1 MKEFTHV
8 QTRSNKF
15 IAEVS
20 IEMVSSWHLTDL
32 DRSSQI
38 LTDLDR
44 SLALDILHHFAR
56 FAFDRFAKFAAL
68 SRLGRSCYTRE
79 DRQPFSV
86 LACREGFERLGEL
99 LDSDCS
105 FDPRKAEVENFDAEL
120 RSLFEEERSTAV
132 HVEIVEELQ
141 QRAKEAR
148 FKSE

>member
-1 MKEFTHV
+1 
-8 QTRSNKF
+8 
-15 IAEVS
+15 
-20 IEMVSSWHLTDL
+20 
-32 DRSSQI
+32 
-38 LTDLDR
+38 
-44 SLALDILHHFAR
+44 LALGILHHFAR

-148 FKSE
+148 FRMRSMESLQKCRLTDVFANLEVGRRQDSRFQLLRHLLVL

>member
-1 MKEFTHV
+1 M
-8 QTRSNKF
+8 
-15 IAEVS
+15 
-20 IEMVSSWHLTDL
+20 
-32 DRSSQI
+32 
-38 LTDLDR
+38 
-44 SLALDILHHFAR
+44 
-56 FAFDRFAKFAAL
+56 